1 MEKLAAGLAGL
12 RWSMG
17 AFPLDLIVSRC
28 RLPTLACLGPGTGC
42 PGRRR
47 CGGGVDGPSGPLS
60 DGAGGTTRCTRSR
73 SLLSL
78 SSAMGASPVFWG
90 SSRDNRSPRARGAL
104 SGPIWTQG

>member
-42 PGRRR
+42 PGRGR
-47 CGGGVDGPSGPLS
+47 CGGGGERTVGTSLGWSWRDYEMHSVQVPALPVLS
-60 DGAGGTTRCTRSR
+60 DG
-73 SLLSL
+73 SLACLLGQLPGQPEPPSPG
-78 SSAMGASPVFWG
+78 SAF
-90 SSRDNRSPRARGAL
+90 
-104 SGPIWTQG
+104 